1 MYLFP
6 SVADEDE
13 HTVDGG
19 GSANSDEMARAED
32 DLSGGGIKFYT
43 SFSSSQ
49 TQS

>member
-1 MYLFP
+1 
-6 SVADEDE
+6 VADEDE

-32 DLSGGGIKFYT
+32 DLSDGGIKFYT
-43 SFSSSQ
+43 SFSTYQ